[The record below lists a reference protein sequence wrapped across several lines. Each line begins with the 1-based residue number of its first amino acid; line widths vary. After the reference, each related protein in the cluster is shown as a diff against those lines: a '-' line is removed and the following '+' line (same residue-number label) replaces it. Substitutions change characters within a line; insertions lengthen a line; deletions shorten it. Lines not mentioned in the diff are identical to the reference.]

1 MAAHEYDVGNVSEAA
16 PTEEEQAL
24 VESLRRR
31 DEAAF
36 VTLIERYQ
44 TPLLRLA
51 MAFVSDRAAAED
63 VVQETWLGVV
73 RGIDRFEGRS
83 SLRTWLFRILTNRA
97 RTRGAREGRSV
108 PFSDLWRFEDEPDE
122 PALPADR
129 FTSDTGSSPGHW
141 ISVPR
146 SWDTLPE
153 ERLLSQETRAVI
165 DKAIA
170 ELPASQR
177 AVITMRDLEG
187 IPSQEVCN
195 ILQIS
200 ESNQRVLLHR
210 ARSRVRRALEQYF
223 EIESTDR

>member
-1 MAAHEYDVGNVSEAA
+1 MAAHEYDVGTRPEAA
-16 PTEEEQAL
+16 PSEEEQAL
-24 VESLRRR
+24 IEALRMR

-44 TPLLRLA
+44 TPLTRLA
-51 MAFVSDRAAAED
+51 MTFVSDRAAAED

-83 SLRTWLFRILTNRA
+83 TLRTWLFRILTNRA
-97 RTRGAREGRSV
+97 RTRGVREGRSV
-108 PFSDLWRFEDEPDE
+108 PFSDLWRFEDEPAE

-129 FTSDTGSSPGHW
+129 FTSDADSSAGHW
-141 ISVPR
+141 VSVPR
-146 SWDTLPE
+146 SWDALPE

-165 DKAIA
+165 DEAIA

-187 IPSQEVCN
+187 MSSQEVCN

-210 ARSRVRRALEQYF
+210 ARARVRRALERYF
-223 EIESTDR
+223 EIESADR